1 MKKIFLTMACL
12 CVVLF
17 VFSACAAES
26 GDSGSDSKSSESDQ
40 TVYYTLTLNA
50 NGGEGSTVYN
60 NIKANQ
66 KFVLENARALGVT
79 RKNYSFV
86 GWART
91 SYAENASYEDGGT
104 VVVNSNITL
113 YAVWKKNSGTK
124 TDTNK
129 EDDTP
134 KKVTYTVM
142 FDSNGGTSI
151 APKTVNSGDRVSEPD
166 APVKIGNTFA
176 GWYSDSDFY
185 TKYNF
190 RNVVGDNITLY
201 AKWNLIEYSIEYELN
216 GGEWEADYNVS
227 ESFTV
232 EECFVLPDAEKLSKT
247 GFGFTGWHE
256 KSDLSDSAI
265 LQIQKGTTENKKYYA
280 SWEEGVV
287 NYTVRHFKQNISKD
301 GYEEVYDDAQVL
313 TGKTNSQTEATSLSY
328 EGFTPEE
335 FSQVEIKA
343 DGTSEVSIYYSRNS
357 YTVTF
362 DTNGGSEIPAK
373 TVVYGDSAGDY
384 LIPEKKG
391 YYLEGWYSDPNF
403 CTPYFFFEK
412 VTDNITIYT
421 KWGEGTAN
429 YTVRH
434 FKQNLSRT
442 GYDEEV
448 YSKQLL
454 MGKTNSQTEAA
465 AFSYEGFTPEEFSQV
480 EINGDGTTEVCI
492 YYKRNSYTVTFDTNG
507 GSEIPAKTVVYG
519 DSAGDYLI
527 PEKKGYYLEGWY
539 SDPNFCTPY
548 FFFEKVTDNITIYTK
563 WGEGTAN
570 YTVRHFKQ
578 NLSRTG
584 YDEEVYSKQLLMG
597 KTNSQTEA
605 AAFSYE
611 GFTPEE
617 FSQVEIN
624 ADGTTEVCI
633 YYSRNSYTVT
643 FDTNGGSEITQKYAV
658 YGDSVTEPDI
668 PKKSGYTF
676 GGWYLDSDF
685 YKEYDFGEAITDNI
699 VLYARWELVEYSIE
713 YELNGGR
720 WNSDATVQNSFTVE
734 DSFVLPDAEK
744 LSKQGY
750 GFTGWHEREGLSDDA
765 ILQIA
770 KGTTGN
776 KKYYASWGAGVVNY
790 TVRHFKQNVRR
801 DGYDEVTD
809 DAQVLTGKTNTQTSA
824 TALSYEGFTPYEVSQ
839 ETIKADGTSVVNI
852 YYIRNSY
859 TVTFETNGG
868 SEIAD
873 RTIIYGETLYEPAAP
888 TKEGCVFNGWYA
900 SSNFSS
906 LYTFGNTISDNITL
920 YAKWQN
926 TAGIAVSVSPNSTVS
941 ITKTETNDSIT
952 LTATSGHSSYNWK
965 IDDSAASSFDGANVN
980 GNTLTISKAKLVA
993 GYRYQI
999 SLYAPKGGIPYSAQI
1014 AVIKGE

>member
-26 GDSGSDSKSSESDQ
+26 GDSGSDSKSSESEQ

-113 YAVWKKNSGTK
+113 YAVWKKNSGTQ

-151 APKTVNSGDRVSEPD
+151 NPKTVDSGDRVSEPD

-232 EECFVLPDAEKLSKT
+232 EDCFVLPDAEKLSKP

-256 KSDLSDSAI
+256 KSDLTDSAI

-301 GYEEVYDDAQVL
+301 GYEEVYEDAQVL
-313 TGKTNSQTEATSLSY
+313 TGKTNSQTEATALSY

-373 TVVYGDSAGDY
+373 TVVYGDSLGDY
-384 LIPEKKG
+384 LIPERKG
-391 YYLEGWYSDPNF
+391 YYFVGWYSDPNF
-403 CTPYFFFEK
+403 CTQYFFFEE

-421 KWGEGTAN
+421 KWGDGVTL

-442 GYDEEV
+442 GYDEV
-448 YSKQLL
+448 LDNKMMTWGQ
-454 MGKTNSQTEAA
+454 TNSQTEAV

-507 GSEIPAKTVVYG
+507 GSEIPAK
-519 DSAGDYLI
+519 SAIYEDCVS
-527 PEKKGYYLEGWY
+527 E
-539 SDPNFCTPY
+539 PN
-548 FFFEKVTDNITIYTK
+548 
-563 WGEGTAN
+563 
-570 YTVRHFKQ
+570 
-578 NLSRTG
+578 
-584 YDEEVYSKQLLMG
+584 
-597 KTNSQTEA
+597 
-605 AAFSYE
+605 
-611 GFTPEE
+611 
-617 FSQVEIN
+617 
-624 ADGTTEVCI
+624 
-633 YYSRNSYTVT
+633 
-643 FDTNGGSEITQKYAV
+643 
-658 YGDSVTEPDI
+658 I
-668 PKKSGYTF
+668 PKKTGCTF

-685 YKEYDFGEAITDNI
+685 YVKYDFGNAVTDNI
-699 VLYARWELVEYSIE
+699 VLYAKWDVVEYSID
-713 YELNGGR
+713 YELNGGS
-720 WNSDATVQNSFTVE
+720 WNSDYTEQTSFTVE

-750 GFTGWHEREGLSDDA
+750 GFTGWHEREDLSDDA

-776 KKYYASWGAGVVNY
+776 KKYYASWEAGVVNY

-824 TALSYEGFTPYEVSQ
+824 TALSYEGFTPEEFSQ
-839 ETIKADGTSVVNI
+839 VEINADGTTEVCI

-868 SEIAD
+868 SDIPD
-873 RTIIYGETLYEPAAP
+873 KTIIYGQPVTEPATP
-888 TKEGCVFNGWYA
+888 TKAGFAFNGWYT

-926 TAGIAVSVSPNSTVS
+926 TAGISVRVSPNSTVS
-941 ITKTETNDSIT
+941 ITKTETDDTIT

-965 IDDSAASSFDGANVN
+965 IDDSAASSFDGASVN
-980 GNTLTISKAKLVA
+980 GNTLTISKAKLVE

-1014 AVIKGE
+1014 VVTKGE

>member
-1 MKKIFLTMACL
+1 MKKIFLTMAFL

-26 GDSGSDSKSSESDQ
+26 GDSGSDSKSSESEQ

-142 FDSNGGTSI
+142 FESNGGTSI
-151 APKTVNSGDRVSEPD
+151 NPKTVNSGDRVSEPD

-216 GGEWEADYNVS
+216 GGDWEADYNVS

-232 EECFVLPDAEKLSKT
+232 EDCFVLPDAEKLSKP

-256 KSDLSDSAI
+256 KSDLTDSAI

-313 TGKTNSQTEATSLSY
+313 TGKTNGQTEATALSY

-373 TVVYGDSAGDY
+373 SAIYEDCVSEPN
-384 LIPEKKG
+384 IPKKAG
-391 YYLEGWYSDPNF
+391 CTFGGWYLDSDFYTEYDFGNA
-403 CTPYFFFEK
+403 
-412 VTDNITIYT
+412 VTDNIVLYAKWDVVEYSIEYELNGGNWNSDYT
-421 KWGEGTAN
+421 EQTCYTVDDSFVLPDAEKLSKQGYGFTGWHEREDLSDDAILQIAKGTTGNKKYYASWEAGVVN
-429 YTVRH
+429 YTVRY
-434 FKQNLSRT
+434 FLENISKD
-442 GYDEEV
+442 GYEEV
-448 YSKQLL
+448 YDDAQVLT
-454 MGKTNSQTEAA
+454 GKTNTM
-465 AFSYEGFTPEEFSQV
+465 T
-480 EINGDGTTEVCI
+480 
-492 YYKRNSYTVTFDTNG
+492 
-507 GSEIPAKTVVYG
+507 
-519 DSAGDYLI
+519 SA
-527 PEKKGYYLEGWY
+527 
-539 SDPNFCTPY
+539 
-548 FFFEKVTDNITIYTK
+548 
-563 WGEGTAN
+563 TA
-570 YTVRHFKQ
+570 
-578 NLSRTG
+578 L
-584 YDEEVYSKQLLMG
+584 
-597 KTNSQTEA
+597 
-605 AAFSYE
+605 SYE

-643 FDTNGGSEITQKYAV
+643 FDTNGGSKITDKIII
-658 YGDSVTEPDI
+658 YGQSVTEP
-668 PKKSGYTF
+668 T
-676 GGWYLDSDF
+676 
-685 YKEYDFGEAITDNI
+685 
-699 VLYARWELVEYSIE
+699 
-713 YELNGGR
+713 
-720 WNSDATVQNSFTVE
+720 
-734 DSFVLPDAEK
+734 
-744 LSKQGY
+744 
-750 GFTGWHEREGLSDDA
+750 
-765 ILQIA
+765 
-770 KGTTGN
+770 
-776 KKYYASWGAGVVNY
+776 
-790 TVRHFKQNVRR
+790 
-801 DGYDEVTD
+801 
-809 DAQVLTGKTNTQTSA
+809 
-824 TALSYEGFTPYEVSQ
+824 
-839 ETIKADGTSVVNI
+839 
-852 YYIRNSY
+852 
-859 TVTFETNGG
+859 
-868 SEIAD
+868 
-873 RTIIYGETLYEPAAP
+873 AP
-888 TKEGCVFNGWYA
+888 TKAGFTFKGWYT

-906 LYTFGNTISDNITL
+906 LYTFGSTISDNITL

-926 TAGIAVSVSPNSTVS
+926 TAGITVTVSPNSTVV
-941 ITKTETNDSIT
+941 INPTYTDSTIT
-952 LTATSGHSSYNWK
+952 LTATSGHSSYSWK
-965 IDDSAASSFDGANVN
+965 IDDSVATSFEGATVS
-980 GNTLTISKAKLVA
+980 GNTLTISKEKLVA
-993 GYRYQI
+993 GWRYQI

-1014 AVIKGE
+1014 TVKKGE

>member
-1 MKKIFLTMACL
+1 MACL

-232 EECFVLPDAEKLSKT
+232 EDCFVLPDAEKLSKP

-256 KSDLSDSAI
+256 KSDLTDSAI

-301 GYEEVYDDAQVL
+301 GYEEVYEDAQVL
-313 TGKTNSQTEATSLSY
+313 TGKTNSQTEATALSY

-403 CTPYFFFEK
+403 CTPYFFFEE

-421 KWGEGTAN
+421 KWGASTAI

-454 MGKTNSQTEAA
+454 MGQTNSQTAA
-465 AFSYEGFTPEEFSQV
+465 VAFSYEGFTPEEFSQV

-507 GSEIPAKTVVYG
+507 GSEIPAKTAFYE
-519 DSAGDYLI
+519 DSVSEPDIPKKAGCTF
-527 PEKKGYYLEGWY
+527 GGWY
-539 SDPNFCTPY
+539 LDSDFYVKYDFGNA
-548 FFFEKVTDNITIYTK
+548 VTDNIVLYAK
-563 WGEGTAN
+563 WEGNEVN
-570 YTVRHFKQ
+570 YKVRHFLENITKD
-578 NLSRTG
+578 G
-584 YDEEVYSKQLLMG
+584 YDEVYG
-597 KTNSQTEA
+597 NAEIGIANTQTEA
-605 AAFSYE
+605 YAISYE

-643 FDTNGGSEITQKYAV
+643 FDTNGGSEITEKYAV

-676 GGWYLDSDF
+676 GGWYLNSDF
-685 YKEYDFGEAITDNI
+685 YMEYDFGEAITDNI

-744 LSKQGY
+744 LSK
-750 GFTGWHEREGLSDDA
+750 
-765 ILQIA
+765 
-770 KGTTGN
+770 
-776 KKYYASWGAGVVNY
+776 
-790 TVRHFKQNVRR
+790 
-801 DGYDEVTD
+801 
-809 DAQVLTGKTNTQTSA
+809 
-824 TALSYEGFTPYEVSQ
+824 
-839 ETIKADGTSVVNI
+839 
-852 YYIRNSY
+852 
-859 TVTFETNGG
+859 
-868 SEIAD
+868 
-873 RTIIYGETLYEPAAP
+873 
-888 TKEGCVFNGWYA
+888 
-900 SSNFSS
+900 
-906 LYTFGNTISDNITL
+906 
-920 YAKWQN
+920 
-926 TAGIAVSVSPNSTVS
+926 
-941 ITKTETNDSIT
+941 
-952 LTATSGHSSYNWK
+952 
-965 IDDSAASSFDGANVN
+965 
-980 GNTLTISKAKLVA
+980 
-993 GYRYQI
+993 
-999 SLYAPKGGIPYSAQI
+999 
-1014 AVIKGE
+1014 

>member
-26 GDSGSDSKSSESDQ
+26 GDSGSDSKSSESEQ

-232 EECFVLPDAEKLSKT
+232 EDCFVLPDAEKLSKP

-256 KSDLSDSAI
+256 KSDLTDSAI

-313 TGKTNSQTEATSLSY
+313 TGKTNSQTEATALSY

-373 TVVYGDSAGDY
+373 TVVYGDSLGDY
-384 LIPEKKG
+384 LIPERKG
-391 YYLEGWYSDPNF
+391 YYFVGWYSDPNF
-403 CTPYFFFEK
+403 CTQYFFFEE

-421 KWGEGTAN
+421 KWGDGVTL

-454 MGKTNSQTEAA
+454 MGQTNSQTAA
-465 AFSYEGFTPEEFSQV
+465 VAFSYEGFTPEEFSQV

-507 GSEIPAKTVVYG
+507 GSEIPAK
-519 DSAGDYLI
+519 SAIYEDCVS
-527 PEKKGYYLEGWY
+527 E
-539 SDPNFCTPY
+539 PN
-548 FFFEKVTDNITIYTK
+548 
-563 WGEGTAN
+563 
-570 YTVRHFKQ
+570 
-578 NLSRTG
+578 
-584 YDEEVYSKQLLMG
+584 
-597 KTNSQTEA
+597 
-605 AAFSYE
+605 
-611 GFTPEE
+611 
-617 FSQVEIN
+617 
-624 ADGTTEVCI
+624 
-633 YYSRNSYTVT
+633 
-643 FDTNGGSEITQKYAV
+643 
-658 YGDSVTEPDI
+658 I
-668 PKKSGYTF
+668 PKKAGCTF

-685 YKEYDFGEAITDNI
+685 YVKYDFGNAVTDNI
-699 VLYARWELVEYSIE
+699 VLYARWDVVEYSIG
-713 YELNGGR
+713 YELNGGS
-720 WNSDATVQNSFTVE
+720 WNSDYTEQTCYTVE

-750 GFTGWHEREGLSDDA
+750 GFTGWHERDDLNDDA

-770 KGTTGN
+770 KGATGN
-776 KKYYASWGAGVVNY
+776 KKYYASWEAGVVNY

-801 DGYDEVTD
+801 NDYDEVID

-868 SEIAD
+868 SDIPD
-873 RTIIYGETLYEPAAP
+873 KTIIYGQPVTEPTAP
-888 TKEGCVFNGWYA
+888 TKAGFAFNGWYT

-941 ITKTETNDSIT
+941 ITKTETDDTIT

-965 IDDSAASSFDGANVN
+965 IDDSAASSFDGASVN
-980 GNTLTISKAKLVA
+980 ENTLTISKAKLVA

-1014 AVIKGE
+1014 AVTKGE

>member
-26 GDSGSDSKSSESDQ
+26 GDSGSDSKSSESEQ

-232 EECFVLPDAEKLSKT
+232 EDCFVLPDAEKLSKP

-256 KSDLSDSAI
+256 KSDLTDSAI

-313 TGKTNSQTEATSLSY
+313 TGKTNSQTEATALSY

-434 FKQNLSRT
+434 FKQNFSRT

-454 MGKTNSQTEAA
+454 MGQTNSQTEAV

-507 GSEIPAKTVVYG
+507 GSEIPAK
-519 DSAGDYLI
+519 SA
-527 PEKKGYYLEGWY
+527 
-539 SDPNFCTPY
+539 
-548 FFFEKVTDNITIYTK
+548 IY
-563 WGEGTAN
+563 EDC
-570 YTVRHFKQ
+570 V
-578 NLSRTG
+578 S
-584 YDEEVYSKQLLMG
+584 
-597 KTNSQTEA
+597 
-605 AAFSYE
+605 
-611 GFTPEE
+611 
-617 FSQVEIN
+617 
-624 ADGTTEVCI
+624 
-633 YYSRNSYTVT
+633 
-643 FDTNGGSEITQKYAV
+643 
-658 YGDSVTEPDI
+658 EPDI
-668 PKKSGYTF
+668 PKKAGCTF

-685 YKEYDFGEAITDNI
+685 YVKYDFGNAVTDNI

-750 GFTGWHEREGLSDDA
+750 GFTGWHERDDLNDDA

-770 KGTTGN
+770 KGATGN
-776 KKYYASWGAGVVNY
+776 KKYYASWEAGVVNY

-859 TVTFETNGG
+859 TVTFDTNGG

-941 ITKTETNDSIT
+941 ITKTETNESIT

-965 IDDSAASSFDGANVN
+965 IDDSAASSFDGASVN
-980 GNTLTISKAKLVA
+980 GNTLTISKAKLVE

-999 SLYAPKGGIPYSAQI
+999 SLYAPKDGIPYSAQI
-1014 AVIKGE
+1014 VVKKGE

>member
-26 GDSGSDSKSSESDQ
+26 GDSGSDSKSSESEQ

-166 APVKIGNTFA
+166 APVKIGNTFV

-232 EECFVLPDAEKLSKT
+232 EDCFVLPDAEKLSKT

-256 KSDLSDSAI
+256 KSDLTDSAI

-313 TGKTNSQTEATSLSY
+313 TGKTNGQTEATALSY

-403 CTPYFFFEK
+403 CTPYFFFEE

-421 KWGEGTAN
+421 KWGASTAI

-454 MGKTNSQTEAA
+454 MGQTNSQTEAA

-507 GSEIPAKTVVYG
+507 GSEIPAKTAIYEDCV
-519 DSAGDYLI
+519 SEPNIPKKAGCTF
-527 PEKKGYYLEGWY
+527 GGWY
-539 SDPNFCTPY
+539 LDSDFYVKYDFGNA
-548 FFFEKVTDNITIYTK
+548 VTDNIVLYARWNVVEYSIEYELNGGSWNSDYTEQTGFTVEDSFVLPDAEK
-563 WGEGTAN
+563 LSKQGYGFTGWHEREDLSDDAILQIAKGTTGNKKYYASWEAGVVN

-578 NLSRTG
+578 NVRRDG
-584 YDEEVYSKQLLMG
+584 YDEMTDDAQVLTG
-597 KTNSQTEA
+597 KTNTQTSA
-605 AAFSYE
+605 TALSYE

-643 FDTNGGSEITQKYAV
+643 F
-658 YGDSVTEPDI
+658 
-668 PKKSGYTF
+668 
-676 GGWYLDSDF
+676 
-685 YKEYDFGEAITDNI
+685 
-699 VLYARWELVEYSIE
+699 
-713 YELNGGR
+713 
-720 WNSDATVQNSFTVE
+720 
-734 DSFVLPDAEK
+734 
-744 LSKQGY
+744 
-750 GFTGWHEREGLSDDA
+750 
-765 ILQIA
+765 
-770 KGTTGN
+770 
-776 KKYYASWGAGVVNY
+776 
-790 TVRHFKQNVRR
+790 
-801 DGYDEVTD
+801 
-809 DAQVLTGKTNTQTSA
+809 
-824 TALSYEGFTPYEVSQ
+824 
-839 ETIKADGTSVVNI
+839 
-852 YYIRNSY
+852 
-859 TVTFETNGG
+859 ETNGG
-868 SEIAD
+868 SKITD
-873 RTIIYGETLYEPAAP
+873 KIIIYGQSVTEPTAP
-888 TKEGCVFNGWYA
+888 TKAGFAFNGWYT
-900 SSNFSS
+900 SSNFST

-920 YAKWQN
+920 YAKWVN
-926 TAGIAVSVSPNSTVS
+926 LAISVSVSPNSTVS

-965 IDDSAASSFDGANVN
+965 IDDSAASSFDGASVN
-980 GNTLTISKAKLVA
+980 GNTLTISKAKLVE

-999 SLYAPKGGIPYSAQI
+999 SLYAPKDGIPYSAQI
-1014 AVIKGE
+1014 VVKKGE

>member
-26 GDSGSDSKSSESDQ
+26 GDSGSDSKSSESEQ

-142 FDSNGGTSI
+142 FESNGGTSI
-151 APKTVNSGDRVSEPD
+151 NPKTVYSGDRVSEPD

-232 EECFVLPDAEKLSKT
+232 EDCFVLPDAEKLSKT

-357 YTVTF
+357 YIVTF

-421 KWGEGTAN
+421 KWGAGTAI

-442 GYDEEV
+442 GYDEV
-448 YSKQLL
+448 LDNKMMTWGQ
-454 MGKTNSQTEAA
+454 TNSQTEAA

-507 GSEIPAKTVVYG
+507 GSEIPAKTAFYE
-519 DSAGDYLI
+519 DSVSEPASPKKAGCTF
-527 PEKKGYYLEGWY
+527 GGWY
-539 SDPNFCTPY
+539 LDSDFYTEYDFGNA
-548 FFFEKVTDNITIYTK
+548 VTDNIVLYAK
-563 WGEGTAN
+563 WEWNEAN
-570 YTVRHFKQ
+570 YTVRHFLENISKD
-578 NLSRTG
+578 G
-584 YDEEVYSKQLLMG
+584 YDEVYGNAEILTG
-597 KTNSQTEA
+597 IANTQTEA
-605 AAFSYE
+605 YAISYE

-685 YKEYDFGEAITDNI
+685 YTEYDFGEAITDNI

-720 WNSDATVQNSFTVE
+720 WNSDATVQNSFTVD

-750 GFTGWHEREGLSDDA
+750 GFTGWHERDDLNDDA

-776 KKYYASWGAGVVNY
+776 KKYYASWKAGVVNY

-859 TVTFETNGG
+859 TVTFDTNGG
-868 SEIAD
+868 SKITD
-873 RTIIYGETLYEPAAP
+873 KIIIYGQPVTEPTTP
-888 TKEGCVFNGWYA
+888 TKAGFAFNGWYT

-920 YAKWQN
+920 YAKWVN
-926 TAGIAVSVSPNSTVS
+926 LAISASVSPNSTVS
-941 ITKTETNDSIT
+941 ISKTETNDSIT

-965 IDDSAASSFDGANVN
+965 IDDSAASSFDGASVN
-980 GNTLTISKAKLVA
+980 GNTLTISKAKLVE

-999 SLYAPKGGIPYSAQI
+999 SLYAPKDGIPYSAQI
-1014 AVIKGE
+1014 AVKKGE

>member
-26 GDSGSDSKSSESDQ
+26 GDSGSDSKSSESEQ

-113 YAVWKKNSGTK
+113 YAVWKKNSGTQ

-151 APKTVNSGDRVSEPD
+151 DPKTVNSGDRVSEPD

-232 EECFVLPDAEKLSKT
+232 EDCFVLPDAEKLSKT

-256 KSDLSDSAI
+256 KSDLTDSAI

-287 NYTVRHFKQNISKD
+287 NYTVRHFKQNISKN

-373 TVVYGDSAGDY
+373 SA
-384 LIPEKKG
+384 
-391 YYLEGWYSDPNF
+391 
-403 CTPYFFFEK
+403 
-412 VTDNITIYT
+412 IY
-421 KWGEGTAN
+421 EDC
-429 YTVRH
+429 V
-434 FKQNLSRT
+434 S
-442 GYDEEV
+442 
-448 YSKQLL
+448 
-454 MGKTNSQTEAA
+454 
-465 AFSYEGFTPEEFSQV
+465 
-480 EINGDGTTEVCI
+480 
-492 YYKRNSYTVTFDTNG
+492 
-507 GSEIPAKTVVYG
+507 
-519 DSAGDYLI
+519 
-527 PEKKGYYLEGWY
+527 
-539 SDPNFCTPY
+539 
-548 FFFEKVTDNITIYTK
+548 
-563 WGEGTAN
+563 
-570 YTVRHFKQ
+570 
-578 NLSRTG
+578 
-584 YDEEVYSKQLLMG
+584 
-597 KTNSQTEA
+597 
-605 AAFSYE
+605 
-611 GFTPEE
+611 
-617 FSQVEIN
+617 
-624 ADGTTEVCI
+624 
-633 YYSRNSYTVT
+633 
-643 FDTNGGSEITQKYAV
+643 
-658 YGDSVTEPDI
+658 EPDI
-668 PKKSGYTF
+668 PKKAGCTF

-685 YKEYDFGEAITDNI
+685 YVKYDFGNAVTDNI
-699 VLYARWELVEYSIE
+699 VLYAKWDVVEYSIE
-713 YELNGGR
+713 YELNGGN
-720 WNSDATVQNSFTVE
+720 WNSDYTEQTCYTVE

-750 GFTGWHEREGLSDDA
+750 GFTGWHEREDLSDDA

-776 KKYYASWGAGVVNY
+776 KKYYASWEAGVVNY
-790 TVRHFKQNVRR
+790 TVRHFLENISK
-801 DGYDEVTD
+801 DGYDEMTD
-809 DAQVLTGKTNTQTSA
+809 DAQVLTGKTNTMTSA
-824 TALSYEGFTPYEVSQ
+824 TALSYEGFTPEEFSQ

-868 SEIAD
+868 SKITD
-873 RTIIYGETLYEPAAP
+873 KTIIYGQPVTEPTTP
-888 TKEGCVFNGWYA
+888 TKAGFAFNGWYT

-941 ITKTETNDSIT
+941 ISKTETDDTIT

-965 IDDSAASSFDGANVN
+965 IDDSAASSFDGASVN
-980 GNTLTISKAKLVA
+980 ENTLTISKAKLVA

-1014 AVIKGE
+1014 TVKKGE